1 MAKKQ
6 LTPYGAK
13 VKKRLA
19 ERNMTLRELAT
30 AVGANENYLTQVI
43 HGYKSGE
50 KYFEPICTILDIKIK
65 RTRRCDV

>member
-6 LTPYGAK
+6 LTPYGVK

-19 ERNMTLRELAT
+19 ERNMTLGELAL

-43 HGYKSGE
+43 HGYKPGK
-50 KYFEPICTILDIKIK
+50 KYIEPICAILDIKIK
-65 RTRRCDV
+65 PKEVKT